1 MQLPKIKR
9 LRKLNDLEKAH
20 VKAEL
25 IKGGRKIMEG
35 LEDEEL
41 SVEACVGSL
50 KNQNKQVLWAVR
62 KLGFTDEDL
71 EEVARGIINDEQKR
85 RQGVELSGA

>member
-35 LEDEEL
+35 LQDEEL